1 MSDYLILAEKYRPK
15 TLDEVIGQNHL
26 MSFFK
31 GFAKNKQIP
40 HMLFAGTPG
49 TGKTTVAKALARDM
63 FGEHWRECFFEM
75 NASDERKLSTI
86 RGKVKNI
93 ARVAPLQNSYKI
105 IFMDEADNLTWDAQP
120 ALRRIIEDYSEICRF
135 ILSCNYPNK
144 IIPPIKDRLVEFRFN
159 NLNPNDMKIMLSK
172 VIENEAIDISHSA
185 LHLLATLSNGS
196 MRKALGVLT
205 AFKMAGIDKIDDEK
219 VYDSVYWVTDEY
231 IKNLVVTM
239 IGGDLNTVD
248 KRVDDLLHQKNYTH
262 AEIFEALYRIIK
274 ESTNIP
280 MPAKLK
286 ILPKISDTEFRI
298 SMGAS
303 QDIQLKG
310 LMVYIILVFNK
321 YIKGESK

>member
-1 MSDYLILAEKYRPK
+1 MDDYLILAEKYRPK
-15 TLDEVIGQNHL
+15 TLDSVIGQNHI

-31 GFAKNKQIP
+31 GFAKNKQVP
-40 HMLFAGTPG
+40 HMLFAGIPG

-63 FGEHWRECFFEM
+63 FGEEWRESFYEM
-75 NASDERKLSTI
+75 NASDERKLETI

-93 ARVAPLQNSYKI
+93 ARVAPLRHPFKI
-105 IFMDEADNLTWDAQP
+105 IFMDEADALAPLAQP

-159 NLNPNDMKIMLSK
+159 GLKPNDMKIMLNK
-172 VIENEAIDISHSA
+172 VVEIEAIDISNSA
-185 LHLLATLSNGS
+185 LSLLATLSNGS

-205 AFKMAGIDKIDDEK
+205 AFKMAGVDKIDDEK
-219 VYDSVYWVTDEY
+219 VYDIVYWVNDEY

-239 IGGDLNTVD
+239 IGGDLNAVD
-248 KRVDDLLHQKNYTH
+248 KRVDNLLHQKNYTH
-262 AEIFEALYRIIK
+262 VEIFESLYRIIK

-310 LMVYIILVFNK
+310 LMVYIILVFNN
-321 YIKGESK
+321 YIKRE